1 MSVSLKDI
9 ICASAHCVLECEIYK
24 KIMLSYYD
32 NLISIDLDEIIKKYN
47 NGDYSVLDNQR
58 VDWFMKLSSEMET
71 NLISLIKELCAAMT
85 LHKYKALINMTIHFY
100 KRKGN
105 YNERKILY
113 ENLTCGDIIK
123 ALDIAEDIINNRKVY
138 EVLSYL
144 LRNRNLYGQ
153 IKERKCFFAYVKD
166 NPDDMS
172 KFLEAIRDKKVELR
186 CIRMD
191 YSRYSRKDVGTEAE
205 IALSELI
212 DSPFLKDGLYFQ
224 GMTDLE
230 EYIEGNFIVQYRI
243 KKSFVEEPS
252 SDEEEIIR
260 KEQFVRNRMEFDSD
274 SDEAGFILKDNFG
287 IQITRRELINL
298 GINPDRIGWRPIRIE
313 RRFKNPANEFKLFG
327 ANCIDAGKCLVKM
340 AKL

>member
-1 MSVSLKDI
+1 MRASLKDV
-9 ICASAHCVLECEIYK
+9 ICASARCVLKNEMYK
-24 KIMLSYYD
+24 NILLSYYD
-32 NLISIDLDEIIKKYN
+32 NLISVDLDEIIKKYN
-47 NGDYSVLDNQR
+47 NGDYSVLDNR
-58 VDWFMKLSSEMET
+58 RISLFMELSSKLEI
-71 NLISLIKELCAAMT
+71 NPDSLIKELCAAMT

-113 ENLTCGDIIK
+113 ENLTWGDIIK
-123 ALDIAEDIINNRKVY
+123 ALDIAEDIVNSRKVY

-144 LRNRNLYGQ
+144 LRNSNLYGQ
-153 IKERKCFFAYVKD
+153 IKERKRFFAYVKD
-166 NPDDMS
+166 NPNDMS
-172 KFLEAIRDKKVELR
+172 KFLEAIRDKKAELR

-191 YSRYSRKDVGTEAE
+191 YSRYSRKDIGTEAE

-252 SDEEEIIR
+252 SDEEEMIR
-260 KEQFVRNRMEFDSD
+260 KEQFARNRMEFDSD

-298 GINPDRIGWRPIRIE
+298 GINPDRIGWKPIRIE
-313 RRFKNPANEFKLFG
+313 KRFKNPVSDFKWFG
-327 ANCIDAGKCLVKM
+327 ANCIDAGRCLVKI

>member
-9 ICASAHCVLECEIYK
+9 ICASAHCVLECEIYR

-32 NLISIDLDEIIKKYN
+32 NLISVDLGEIIKKYN

-58 VDWFMKLSSEMET
+58 VDWFMKLSSKLEI
-71 NLISLIKELCAAMT
+71 NPDSLIRELCAAMT

-100 KRKGN
+100 NRKGN

-113 ENLTCGDIIK
+113 GNLTCGDIIK
-123 ALDIAEDIINNRKVY
+123 ALDIAEDIVNSRKVY

-144 LRNRNLYGQ
+144 LRNSNLYGQ
-153 IKERKCFFAYVKD
+153 IKERKQFFTYVKD
-166 NPDDMS
+166 NPDDMK
-172 KFLEAIRDKKVELR
+172 KFLDAVKNKKTDIR

-191 YSRYSRKDVGTEAE
+191 NSRYSRKDVGTEAE

-212 DSPFLKDGLYFQ
+212 DSPFFKDGLYFQ
-224 GMTDLE
+224 GMTGLE
-230 EYIEGNFIVQYRI
+230 EYIEGNFIAQYRI

-252 SDEEEIIR
+252 SDEEEMIR
-260 KEQFVRNRMEFDSD
+260 KEQFARNRMEFDSD
-274 SDEAGFILKDNFG
+274 SDEAGFILKNNFG

-298 GINPDRIGWRPIRIE
+298 GINPDRIGWKPIRIE
-313 RRFKNPANEFKLFG
+313 RRLKNPVNEFKWFG
-327 ANCIDAGKCLVKM
+327 ANCIDAGRCLVKI

>member
-172 KFLEAIRDKKVELR
+172 KFLDAVKNKKTDIR

-191 YSRYSRKDVGTEAE
+191 NSRYSRKDVGTEAE

-212 DSPFLKDGLYFQ
+212 DSPFLKDGLS
-224 GMTDLE
+224 DL
-230 EYIEGNFIVQYRI
+230 IF
-243 KKSFVEEPS
+243 P
-252 SDEEEIIR
+252 
-260 KEQFVRNRMEFDSD
+260 
-274 SDEAGFILKDNFG
+274 
-287 IQITRRELINL
+287 NL
-298 GINPDRIGWRPIRIE
+298 P
-313 RRFKNPANEFKLFG
+313 
-327 ANCIDAGKCLVKM
+327 
-340 AKL
+340 

>member
-47 NGDYSVLDNQR
+47 NGDYSVLGNQR
-58 VDWFMKLSSEMET
+58 VDWFMKLSSEMEI
-71 NLISLIKELCAAMT
+71 NLDSLIKELCAAMT

-123 ALDIAEDIINNRKVY
+123 ALDIAEDIVNSRKVY
-138 EVLSYL
+138 EVLRYL
-144 LRNRNLYGQ
+144 LMNSNLYGQ
-153 IKERKCFFAYVKD
+153 IMERKQFFAYVKD
-166 NPDDMS
+166 NPDDMK
-172 KFLEAIRDKKVELR
+172 KFLDAVKNKKTDIR

-191 YSRYSRKDVGTEAE
+191 NSRYSRKDVGTAAE

-212 DSPFLKDGLYFQ
+212 DSPFLKDGIYFQ

-230 EYIEGNFIVQYRI
+230 EYIEGNFIIQFGI

-260 KEQFVRNRMEFDSD
+260 KEQFTRNRMEFDSD

-298 GINPDRIGWRPIRIE
+298 GINPDRIGWKPIRIE
-313 RRFKNPANEFKLFG
+313 KRFKNPVSKFKLFG
-327 ANCIDAGKCLVKM
+327 ANCIDAGICLVKM

>member
-1 MSVSLKDI
+1 MRAGLKNV
-9 ICASAHCVLECEIYK
+9 ICKSARCVLKNVMYK
-24 KIMLSYYD
+24 NILLSYYD
-32 NLISIDLDEIIKKYN
+32 NLISVDLDEIIKKYN

-58 VDWFMKLSSEMET
+58 VDWFMKLSSEMEI
-71 NLISLIKELCAAMT
+71 NLDSLIKELCAAMT
-85 LHKYKALINMTIHFY
+85 LHKYKALINMIIHFY

-105 YNERKILY
+105 YNERKIFY

-123 ALDIAEDIINNRKVY
+123 ALDIAEDIVNSRKVY

-144 LRNRNLYGQ
+144 LRNSNLNGQ
-153 IKERKCFFAYVKD
+153 IKERKQFFTYVKD
-166 NPDDMS
+166 NPDDMK
-172 KFLEAIRDKKVELR
+172 KFLDAVKNKKTDIR

-191 YSRYSRKDVGTEAE
+191 NSRYSRKDVGTEAE

-212 DSPFLKDGLYFQ
+212 DSPFSKDGLYFQ

-230 EYIEGNFIVQYRI
+230 EYIEGNFIIQYEI

-260 KEQFVRNRMEFDSD
+260 KEQFARNRMEFDSD

-298 GINPDRIGWRPIRIE
+298 GINPDRIGWKPIRIE
-313 RRFKNPANEFKLFG
+313 KRFKNPVSEFKWFG

-340 AKL
+340 ARL

>member
-9 ICASAHCVLECEIYK
+9 ICASAHCVLECDIYR

-32 NLISIDLDEIIKKYN
+32 NLISVDLDEIIKKYN
-47 NGDYSVLDNQR
+47 NGDYSVLDNR
-58 VDWFMKLSSEMET
+58 RISLFMELSSKLEI
-71 NLISLIKELCAAMT
+71 NPDSLIKELCAAMT

-100 KRKGN
+100 NRKGN

-113 ENLTCGDIIK
+113 GNLTCGDIIK
-123 ALDIAEDIINNRKVY
+123 ALDIAEDIVNSRKVY

-144 LRNRNLYGQ
+144 LRNSNLYGQ
-153 IKERKCFFAYVKD
+153 IKERKQFFAYVKD
-166 NPDDMS
+166 NPDDMK
-172 KFLEAIRDKKVELR
+172 KFLDAVKNKKTDIR

-191 YSRYSRKDVGTEAE
+191 NSRYSRKDVGTEAE

-224 GMTDLE
+224 GMISSE
-230 EYIEGNFIVQYRI
+230 EYIEGN
-243 KKSFVEEPS
+243 EPS
-252 SDEEEIIR
+252 SDEQKRIKE
-260 KEQFVRNRMEFDSD
+260 EQFKRNRMEFDSD

-298 GINPDRIGWRPIRIE
+298 GFNPDRIGWKPIRIE
-313 RRFKNPANEFKLFG
+313 RRLKNPVSEFKWFG
-327 ANCIDAGKCLVKM
+327 ANCIDAGRCLVKI

>member
-9 ICASAHCVLECEIYK
+9 ICASAHCVLECDIYR

-32 NLISIDLDEIIKKYN
+32 NLISVDLGEIIKKYN

-58 VDWFMKLSSEMET
+58 VDWFMKLSSKLEI
-71 NLISLIKELCAAMT
+71 NPDSLIKELCAAMT

-100 KRKGN
+100 NRKGN

-113 ENLTCGDIIK
+113 GNLTCGDIIK
-123 ALDIAEDIINNRKVY
+123 ALDIAEDIVNSRKVY

-144 LRNRNLYGQ
+144 LRNSNLYGQ
-153 IKERKCFFAYVKD
+153 IKERKQFFAYVKD
-166 NPDDMS
+166 NPDDMK
-172 KFLEAIRDKKVELR
+172 KFLDAVKNKKTDIR

-191 YSRYSRKDVGTEAE
+191 NSRYSRKDVGTEAE

-224 GMTDLE
+224 GMISSE
-230 EYIEGNFIVQYRI
+230 EYIEGN
-243 KKSFVEEPS
+243 EPS
-252 SDEEEIIR
+252 SDEQKRIKE
-260 KEQFVRNRMEFDSD
+260 EQFKRNRMEFDSD

-298 GINPDRIGWRPIRIE
+298 GFNPDRIGWKPIRIE
-313 RRFKNPANEFKLFG
+313 RRLKNPVSEFKWFG
-327 ANCIDAGKCLVKM
+327 ANCIDAGRCLVKI

>member
-9 ICASAHCVLECEIYK
+9 ICASAHCVLECEIYR

-32 NLISIDLDEIIKKYN
+32 NLISVDLGEIIKKYN

-58 VDWFMKLSSEMET
+58 VDWFMKLSSKLEI
-71 NLISLIKELCAAMT
+71 NPDSLIKELCAAMT

-100 KRKGN
+100 NRKGN

-113 ENLTCGDIIK
+113 GNLTCGDIIK
-123 ALDIAEDIINNRKVY
+123 ALDIAEDIVNSRKVY

-144 LRNRNLYGQ
+144 LRNSNLYGQ
-153 IKERKCFFAYVKD
+153 IKERKQFFAYVKD
-166 NPDDMS
+166 NPDDMK
-172 KFLEAIRDKKVELR
+172 KFLDAVKNKKTDIR

-191 YSRYSRKDVGTEAE
+191 NSRYSRKDVGTEAE

-224 GMTDLE
+224 GMISSE
-230 EYIEGNFIVQYRI
+230 EYIEGN
-243 KKSFVEEPS
+243 EPS
-252 SDEEEIIR
+252 SDEQKRIR
-260 KEQFVRNRMEFDSD
+260 EEQFKRNRMEFDSD

-298 GINPDRIGWRPIRIE
+298 GFNPYRIGWKPIRIE
-313 RRFKNPANEFKLFG
+313 RRLKNPVSEFKWFG
-327 ANCIDAGKCLVKM
+327 ANCIDAGRCLVKI